1 MCAAT
6 IETLTSP
13 SSDQQDLAVN
23 ETIYIAYYFFEGGG
37 TKRSSVIDMIR
48 CLILQLSRY
57 FEKLPTI
64 ITEFYDRFA
73 SDQTLKAEPSETECF
88 DVLVG
93 LLDLNDHTFLIIDAI
108 DESNEKDLDELLSA
122 LTRISQHNPAQVR
135 IICTSRPLRSI
146 QDKVSHDVWKTV
158 SLDSENT
165 NEDIKLYIENALQ
178 VDSVLMGIDKAFK
191 ARISPLIVRS
201 ANGM

>member
-1 MCAAT
+1 MLLRMCGFTARVRCILNMMSLSLILDLAGTGKSVLCAAT

-13 SSDQQDLAVN
+13 SPDQQHLALK

-57 FEKLPTI
+57 FEKLPPI

-73 SDQTLKAEPSETECF
+73 SDQTLKAEPSERMCL

-93 LLDLNDHTFLIIDAI
+93 LLDLTIIP
-108 DESNEKDLDELLSA
+108 S
-122 LTRISQHNPAQVR
+122 
-135 IICTSRPLRSI
+135 
-146 QDKVSHDVWKTV
+146 
-158 SLDSENT
+158 
-165 NEDIKLYIENALQ
+165 
-178 VDSVLMGIDKAFK
+178 
-191 ARISPLIVRS
+191 
-201 ANGM
+201 